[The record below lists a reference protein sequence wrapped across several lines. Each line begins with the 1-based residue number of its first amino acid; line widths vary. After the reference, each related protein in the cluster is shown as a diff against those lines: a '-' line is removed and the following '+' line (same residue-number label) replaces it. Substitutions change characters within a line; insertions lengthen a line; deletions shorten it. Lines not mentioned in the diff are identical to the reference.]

1 IGTSDQVMVS
11 GWFNGAASQIE
22 RIGAGDGRSLSNA
35 DVAQLVQAM
44 ASFAPPAA
52 GQSTLPVDYQN
63 ALAPTLAAAWR

>member
-11 GWFNGAASQIE
+11 GWFSSAASQIE
-22 RIGAGDGRSLSNA
+22 RIATGDGRSLTNA
-35 DVAQLVQAM
+35 NVAALVQAM
-44 ASFAPPAA
+44 ASFAPPPA